1 MKRLL
6 IYVVLG
12 LLSVGGLAAGGGAVW
27 VYTLFPSTN
36 ATIEASGLE
45 APVEVIRDDAGV
57 PHIFAKSSHDAYFAL
72 GFAHAQD
79 RLWQME
85 MMRRLG
91 AGRLSEIIGP
101 RTLNFDKWMRT
112 LGLYRLAEQQYNEL
126 SKPVQT
132 ALNLYAAGVNARI
145 KHSKRQAWGAAG
157 LQFVL
162 AGFTPEPW
170 RPADSL
176 VWGKIM
182 AGILGRNWRDEVL
195 RARLARKL
203 TPTQVGQLWPVYP
216 KDAPVT
222 IPKVA
227 ALTRS
232 LDLEGL
238 MASAPLPAGL
248 PQGASNAWVLGN
260 KNTTTRG
267 AILANDPHLSFS
279 APILWYLAS
288 IKAPDLDVRGATV
301 PGVPFFIL
309 GNNANIAWGMTSTQ
323 SDIQDLFVE
332 QVDESGKK
340 YLAPDGMQPFLTRDE
355 IIKVKGTKPVKI
367 TVRET
372 RHGPVI
378 SDIHANAAQA
388 AGKKAVIALSATFLE
403 SGDRTAEAFYNLNR
417 AENWLSFKKALEDFQ
432 APQSNFFFADKKGDI
447 GFIAPG
453 LVPMRKRGWGLVP
466 SPGWDGETDWTGY
479 IPFEQLPSVLNPA
492 SARIVNANNKITSD
506 EYPHFISFDWSPSFR
521 ARRINEQLDRGGQ
534 STHTAGRLQL
544 DHVSGMAK
552 FLLPLMLDIEP
563 SDEMGR
569 KAITM
574 LGKWDARMSRNR
586 AEPLIFSTWLLELN
600 QSIYADELGDL
611 YPEYLKFRPRFVAS
625 VLSENK
631 EWCNDVNTDETED
644 CQNRLL
650 FSLKRTMAKLV
661 TSFGPDIAGWR
672 WGDVHKARFTNRAL
686 THLPLLGRFVNLEI
700 STDGGNYTVNRGAS
714 HVNDPEQPFAH
725 IHGAGFRA
733 VYDLEDLRRSRFIIA
748 TGQSGNPLS
757 PHYKD
762 MLDAWQRGRYRRLS
776 LKASDLINAD
786 TGVEVLS
793 LIPATNP
800 R

>member
-1 MKRLL
+1 MKRPL
-6 IYVVLG
+6 IYAVLG
-12 LLSVGGLAAGGGAVW
+12 LLSLVLIAGGGAAAW
-27 VYTLFPSTN
+27 LFTLFPSTDT
-36 ATIEASGLE
+36 TIEVSGLE
-45 APVEVIRDDAGV
+45 APVEVLRDDAGV
-57 PHIFAKSSHDAYFAL
+57 PHIFAKSSRDAYFTL
-72 GFAHAQD
+72 GFVHAQD
-79 RLWQME
+79 RMWQME
-85 MMRRLG
+85 LMRRLG
-91 AGRLSEIIGP
+91 AGRLSEIVGP
-101 RTLNFDKWMRT
+101 RTLSYDKWMRT
-112 LGLYRLAEQQYNEL
+112 LGLYRLAEQQYQDL

-145 KHSKRQAWGAAG
+145 KHSKRLPWGAAG
-157 LQFVL
+157 MEYVFS
-162 AGFTPEPW
+162 GFSPEPW

-182 AGILGRNWRDEVL
+182 AGILGRNWGDEIL

-203 TPTQVGQLWPVYP
+203 TPTQVGQLWPVYSE
-216 KDAPVT
+216 DAPIT
-222 IPKVA
+222 IAKAA

-232 LDLEGL
+232 MDLDGIL
-238 MASAPLPAGL
+238 ASAPLPAGL

-301 PGVPFFIL
+301 PGVPFVIL
-309 GNNANIAWGMTSTQ
+309 GHNANVAWGMTSTQ
-323 SDIQDLFVE
+323 SDTQDLYVE

-340 YLAPDGMQPFLTRDE
+340 YMTPDGLKPFETREE
-355 IIKVKGTKPVKI
+355 IIKVWGAKSVKL

-378 SDIHANAAQA
+378 SDIHQEVA
-388 AGKKAVIALSATFLE
+388 KAVGDKAVMAMSATFLE

-417 AENWLSFKKALEDFQ
+417 AGNWETFKTALEDFQ

-466 SPGWDGETDWTGY
+466 GPGWDGETDWTGY
-479 IPFEQLPSVLNPA
+479 VPYNQLPSVLNPPLG
-492 SARIVNANNKITSD
+492 RIVNTNNKITPD
-506 EYPHFISFDWSPSFR
+506 DFPHFLSFDWAPAFR
-521 ARRINEQLDRGGQ
+521 AGRIIEQLDTGAQ
-534 STHTAGRLQL
+534 SVHAAGRLQL

-552 FLLPLMLDIEP
+552 LLLPLMLDIEP
-563 SDEMGR
+563 DDDLGR

-574 LGKWDARMSRNR
+574 LGKWNARMSRNR

-600 QSIYADELGDL
+600 EALYADELGEL
-611 YPEYLKFRPRFVAS
+611 YPEYLTLRPRFVVS
-625 VLSENK
+625 VLTEHK
-631 EWCNDVNTDETED
+631 DWCNNVNTDEPED

-650 FSLKRTMAKLV
+650 YSLKRALDKLKA
-661 TSFGPDIAGWR
+661 SYGPNMGDWR
-672 WGDVHKARFTNRAL
+672 WGDVHRAQFTNRTL
-686 THLPLLGRFVNLEI
+686 SHLPLLSRFVDLEV

-714 HVNDPEQPFAH
+714 HINDAKQPFAH

-762 MLDAWQRGRYRRLS
+762 MLEVWRDGRYRRLS
-776 LKASDLINAD
+776 QTASDLKGAD
-786 TGVEVLS
+786 ADILVLTPVAS
-793 LIPATNP
+793 S